1 MDKAT
6 ELLARYAAALRFED
20 LPPEVVH
27 DAKRKLI
34 DTLGCAIGAFDE
46 EPSRIA
52 RALASRCVGRPPARI
67 FGTQEMSTPEHAA
80 FANGV
85 MVRVQDYNDSYL
97 SKASCH
103 PSDTISGVLALAD
116 ATGRL
121 PRRACSR
128 LAMTPYQRTG
138 L

>member
-6 ELLARYAAALRFED
+6 ELLARYATALRFED

-46 EPSRIA
+46 EPCRIA

-67 FGTQEMSTPEHAA
+67 FGTQDMSTPERAA

-85 MVRVQDYNDSYL
+85 MVRMQDYNDSYGL
-97 SKASCH
+97 LHYTRCVPSSLARFRSKV
-103 PSDTISGVLALAD
+103 PSGK
-116 ATGRL
+116 
-121 PRRACSR
+121 
-128 LAMTPYQRTG
+128 
-138 L
+138 